1 MNTLLK
7 ASDYQNR
14 QHCHLFNR
22 NFHSKAH
29 LPESVGYTSPVAPA
43 FTTVFI
49 SAFKP
54 SLNLDTALPA
64 LDLIWGCCGC
74 LQLVG
79 EAGVPCPHS
88 CGFVAPAGT
97 GQVSLSGLGWPW
109 PVGAC
114 KSQLE
119 PVEASWSQLELVRAI
134 WSHLEPAGAGWSQ
147 VEPVGDGQ
155 SWFPTPV
162 FK

>member
-7 ASDYQNR
+7 VSDYQNR
-14 QHCHLFNR
+14 QHCHLFNC

-79 EAGVPCPHS
+79 ESGVPLPS
-88 CGFVAPAGT
+88 FLWLCGPSRDSAG
-97 GQVSLSGLGWPW
+97 LSQWAGMAL
-109 PVGAC
+109 
-114 KSQLE
+114 
-119 PVEASWSQLELVRAI
+119 ASWNL
-134 WSHLEPAGAGWSQ
+134 
-147 VEPVGDGQ
+147 
-155 SWFPTPV
+155 
-162 FK
+162 